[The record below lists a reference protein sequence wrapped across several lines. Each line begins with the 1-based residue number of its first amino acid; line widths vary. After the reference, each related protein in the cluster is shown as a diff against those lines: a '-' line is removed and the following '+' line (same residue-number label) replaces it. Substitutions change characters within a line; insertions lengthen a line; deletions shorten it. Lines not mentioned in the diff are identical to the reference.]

1 MRYYKMTDADGNL
14 TAIGTGS
21 GGVEITEEEYAALAK
36 EIEQKA
42 ALVDVLADGRISTE
56 DIREDWREE
65 IVRRAE
71 ALESRKAGYSQEM
84 LEAMSNAELEQILSG
99 MGVSVNMTKANMV
112 TLILAIQGG
121 GAVNG

>member
-84 LEAMSNAELEQILSG
+84 LETMSNAELEQILSG

-121 GAVNG
+121 ETL